1 MKTGSMTGLVEG
13 RGVFL
18 YHLKVDMGDN
28 GMSLFVFCNVS
39 FSSAC

>member
-1 MKTGSMTGLVEG
+1 MKGGWVAGLAGG

-28 GMSLFVFCNVS
+28 GMSLFVYCNVS
-39 FSSAC
+39 FSSVC